1 MNMRIISLRKEYLS
15 LLPSMI
21 ASLFSANGAAAVI
34 DSCQG
39 YDIKANCQASRQ
51 SLSGNMQDWSIADG
65 QWLIFS
71 GMANNA
77 SGGAVFLQHSAE
89 FTISPQ
95 NETGMTLFAD
105 NSVSGEYNNG
115 GAIFAKENSTINL
128 ANVIFDSNVAGGYG
142 GAIYSAGTNDTGAA
156 DLRVTNAVFHNNI
169 ANDGKGGAIYTINN
183 DVYLSDDAFNNN
195 QAYTSTSYSDGDG
208 GAIDVTDNSTD
219 NTHLSGK
226 TIINNTS
233 FTNNYA
239 EGYGG
244 AIYTSSTTSP
254 YLIDISVDDNYDQNN
269 GVMIDENNSASG
281 YDHSATAAAGG
292 FMYIGHSVAEFNIAA
307 DKTLVIGNTSNDG
320 AIDSLAGTGVIVKEG
335 AGELVLNADNN
346 AFTGEISI
354 QNGEVTL
361 GRSDELMNVGDTHC
375 QSDPQDCFGLMVGST
390 VHSEYQAELN
400 VGNTQQTFVHSLT
413 GFANGILNIDAGG
426 NVTVNQGGFSGS
438 IQGEGQL
445 TVAQDGSYLLTGAQS
460 MALTGDI
467 VVEDNAVLSLAGNQA
482 DLRAMQSDPQSI
494 VLNGGVLDL
503 SDFTTWDGDSS

>member
-1 MNMRIISLRKEYLS
+1 
-15 LLPSMI
+15 
-21 ASLFSANGAAAVI
+21 
-34 DSCQG
+34 
-39 YDIKANCQASRQ
+39 
-51 SLSGNMQDWSIADG
+51 
-65 QWLIFS
+65 
-71 GMANNA
+71 
-77 SGGAVFLQHSAE
+77 
-89 FTISPQ
+89 
-95 NETGMTLFAD
+95 
-105 NSVSGEYNNG
+105 
-115 GAIFAKENSTINL
+115 
-128 ANVIFDSNVAGGYG
+128 
-142 GAIYSAGTNDTGAA
+142 
-156 DLRVTNAVFHNNI
+156 
-169 ANDGKGGAIYTINN
+169 
-183 DVYLSDDAFNNN
+183 
-195 QAYTSTSYSDGDG
+195 
-208 GAIDVTDNSTD
+208 
-219 NTHLSGK
+219 
-226 TIINNTS
+226 
-233 FTNNYA
+233 
-239 EGYGG
+239 
-244 AIYTSSTTSP
+244 
-254 YLIDISVDDNYDQNN
+254 
-269 GVMIDENNSASG
+269 
-281 YDHSATAAAGG
+281 
-292 FMYIGHSVAEFNIAA
+292 MYIGHSVAEFNIAA

-426 NVTVNQGGFSGS
+426 NVTVNRGGFSGS

-503 SDFTTWDGDSS
+503 SDFTTGWR

>member
-39 YDIKANCQASRQ
+39 YDIKASCQASRQ
-51 SLSGNMQDWSIADG
+51 SLSGNIQDWSIADG

-71 GMANNA
+71 GMVNNT

-128 ANVIFDSNVAGGYG
+128 ANVIFDSNVAG
-142 GAIYSAGTNDTGAA
+142 
-156 DLRVTNAVFHNNI
+156 
-169 ANDGKGGAIYTINN
+169 
-183 DVYLSDDAFNNN
+183 
-195 QAYTSTSYSDGDG
+195 
-208 GAIDVTDNSTD
+208 
-219 NTHLSGK
+219 
-226 TIINNTS
+226 
-233 FTNNYA
+233 
-239 EGYGG
+239 GYGG

-346 AFTGEISI
+346 AFTGEMSI

-426 NVTVNQGGFSGS
+426 NVTVN
-438 IQGEGQL
+438 
-445 TVAQDGSYLLTGAQS
+445 
-460 MALTGDI
+460 
-467 VVEDNAVLSLAGNQA
+467 
-482 DLRAMQSDPQSI
+482 
-494 VLNGGVLDL
+494 
-503 SDFTTWDGDSS
+503 